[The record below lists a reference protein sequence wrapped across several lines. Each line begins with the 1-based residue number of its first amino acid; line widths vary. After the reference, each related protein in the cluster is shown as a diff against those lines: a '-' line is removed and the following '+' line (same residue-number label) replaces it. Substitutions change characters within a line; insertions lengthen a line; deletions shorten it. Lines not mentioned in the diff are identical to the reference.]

1 MSVILRIQGISKTLG
16 GRVLFKD
23 VSFDL
28 NDNDCIGIIG
38 PNGCGK
44 TTLFSI
50 ILNRMRPDDGNVWY
64 KPNLN
69 MQYLEQTMIKY
80 QSLSVGNYLKLKCS
94 NSSIDSKIR
103 EAELALSNIDPYN
116 VDKYEETLHK
126 LQFLQSQKNKEKD
139 LSILPEILRV
149 MEELNIDKIKND
161 TKISRLSGGEFQKL
175 SISCVL
181 ARLRSCDLLLLDEP
195 TNHLDIDTI
204 EWFEQQIADFSGTIM
219 IISHDRYLLDD
230 LVDNVLDFQGTN
242 IEFFHSTYEEYEEQR
257 QIRQKIRYQEY
268 KKNLADIKKRESST
282 EKMSRRN
289 RFDRQIS
296 SKLKRLEKLSKIEN
310 PIIKDYLL
318 KIRFNQ
324 VFKSGKNIADG
335 KEISKRFDEN
345 IILNDAN
352 FEIFSGQKIGLIG
365 PNGCGKTTFLK
376 MLIGKERLDKGKI
389 SLSRG
394 VKWGYFDQGNLSL
407 NIEKTIIDEVRRGQ
421 MELSE
426 SEAKGLLGQFN
437 FKDDEIL
444 KKVKHLSGGEQAR
457 LAFLKLIIQPY
468 NFLILDEPTNHMDI
482 DSKVSIECAL
492 RAYNG
497 TVLVVSHDR
506 RFLDNVTT
514 QTYVM
519 AEGKIMQYKG
529 NYSTS
534 KLQRQQQ
541 IIDVTT
547 EDTSIVYGLNLKKYV
562 VKRAFTEWT
571 TKQKFKVGDQII
583 IGDHNREVFDWAIKT
598 GRIVSKQ
605 GKIK

>member
-1 MSVILRIQGISKTLG
+1 MSVILRVQGISKTLG

-23 VSFDL
+23 VSFDVS
-28 NDNDCIGIIG
+28 DNDCIGIIG

-50 ILNRMRPDDGNVWY
+50 ILNTMRPDDGNVLY

-80 QSLSVGNYLKLKCS
+80 QSLSVDSYLNLKCS
-94 NSSIDSKIR
+94 DSNIDSKIR
-103 EAELALSNIDPYN
+103 ETELALSEVDPYN
-116 VDKYEETLHK
+116 VEKYEEILHR
-126 LQFLQSQKNKEKD
+126 LQKLQSQKNKQKD
-139 LSILPEILRV
+139 NFLFPEISKI
-149 MEELNIDKIKND
+149 MEELNIDKIKSD
-161 TKISRLSGGEFQKL
+161 AKISQLSGGEFQKL

-181 ARLRSCDLLLLDEP
+181 ARLRICDILLLDEP

-204 EWFEQQIADFSGTIM
+204 EWFEQQIADFPGTIM

-230 LVDNVLDFQGTN
+230 LVDKILDFQGTS
-242 IEFFHSTYEEYEEQR
+242 IEFFHSTYDEYEEQR
-257 QIRQKIRYQEY
+257 QIRQKMRYQEY
-268 KKNLADIKKRESST
+268 RKNLADIKRRESSID
-282 EKMSRRN
+282 KMSRRN

-296 SKLKRLEKLSKIEN
+296 SKLKRLEKLPKIEN
-310 PIIKDYLL
+310 PLIKNYLL
-318 KIRFNQ
+318 KIRFDQ
-324 VFKSGKNIADG
+324 VFKSGKNISDG
-335 KEISKRFDEN
+335 KEILKRFDDK
-345 IILNDAN
+345 IILDDAS

-376 MLIGKERLDKGKI
+376 MLIGKEKLDKGKI

-394 VKWGYFDQGNLSL
+394 VKWGYFDQGNISL
-407 NIEKTIIDEVRRGQ
+407 NLEKTIIDEVRRNQ
-421 MELSE
+421 TELSE

-437 FKDDEIL
+437 FKDDDIL
-444 KKVKHLSGGEQAR
+444 KKVKQLSGGEQAR

-482 DSKVSIECAL
+482 DSKVAIESAL

-506 RFLDNVTT
+506 RFLDNATT
-514 QTYVM
+514 QTFVM
-519 AEGKIMQYKG
+519 ANGKIMQYKG

-541 IIDVTT
+541 ISDVTL
-547 EDTSIVYGLNLKKYV
+547 EDTSVVYGLNLKKYV

-571 TKQKFKVGDQII
+571 TKKKFKVGDQII
-583 IGDHNREVFDWAIKT
+583 IGDHNQKVFDWAIKT
-598 GRIVSKQ
+598 DRIVSKHD
-605 GKIK
+605 KNR

>member
-1 MSVILRIQGISKTLG
+1 MSVILRVQGISKTLG

-23 VSFDL
+23 VSFDV

-50 ILNRMRPDDGNVWY
+50 LLNKMRPDDGNVWY

-69 MQYLEQTMIKY
+69 IQYLEQTMIKY
-80 QSLSVGNYLKLKCS
+80 QDFNVGNYLNLKCS
-94 NSSIDSKIR
+94 DSKIESRIR
-103 EAELALSNIDPYN
+103 ETEIALSKIDPYN
-116 VDKYEETLHK
+116 VEKYEEILHQ
-126 LQFLQSQKNKEKD
+126 LQILKSQKSKQKD
-139 LSILPEILRV
+139 NSILPEIIKIT
-149 MEELNIDKIKND
+149 EELNLEKIKND
-161 TKISRLSGGEFQKL
+161 TKISQLSGGEFQKI

-181 ARLRSCDLLLLDEP
+181 AKLKSCDILLLDEP

-204 EWFEQQIADFSGTIM
+204 EWFEQQLADFSGTIM

-230 LVDNVLDFQGTN
+230 LVDNVLDFQGN
-242 IEFFHSTYEEYEEQR
+242 NLEFFNSTYEEYEEQR
-257 QIRQKIRYQEY
+257 QIRLKIRSQEY
-268 KKNLADIKKRESST
+268 RKKIADIKRRESSIR
-282 EKMSRRN
+282 KMSRRN

-296 SKLKRLEKLSKIEN
+296 SKMKRLEKLSKIEN

-318 KIRFNQ
+318 KIHFNQ
-324 VFKSGKNIADG
+324 VSKSGKNIADG
-335 KEISKRFDEN
+335 KEIFKNFDGN
-345 IILNDAN
+345 TILDDAN

-376 MLIGKERLDKGKI
+376 MLLGKEKLDKGKI

-407 NIEKTIIDEVRRGQ
+407 DIEKTIIDEVRRNQ
-421 MELSE
+421 IDLSE

-437 FKDDEIL
+437 FKGNEIL
-444 KKVKHLSGGEQAR
+444 KKVRHISGGEQAR
-457 LAFLKLIIQPY
+457 LAFLKLIIAPY

-482 DSKVSIECAL
+482 DSKIAIESAL

-514 QTYVM
+514 QTFVM
-519 AEGKIMQYKG
+519 ADEKIRQYKG
-529 NYSTS
+529 NYSIS
-534 KLQRQQQ
+534 KLQRQKE
-541 IIDVTT
+541 ISDITT
-547 EDTSIVYGLNLKKYV
+547 DDTSIVYGLNLKKYI

-583 IGDHNREVFDWAIKT
+583 IGDHNRKVFDWAIKT

-605 GKIK
+605 KKRR